1 VDQLKVKLLPE
12 EKKVLDRAPTESFEA
27 YTYYLRGR
35 QFLHRHSK
43 SYYVLA
49 KRMFEKAVELDPLY
63 ARAYAGIADCDSFLF
78 LHYNAEVSI
87 DGILATSAKA
97 LELEEGLAEAHASH
111 GLALSLRGRYP
122 EAMAEFDR
130 AIALDPNL
138 FEAHYFYA
146 RACFAQGK
154 LDEAARLFQHAA
166 DIKPDDY
173 QALLVLIG
181 VLRSLGRDQDLRA
194 AAEEGVLRAERELVR
209 HPANPRPAYLGAVG
223 LAALGQLDRAKD
235 WAARALA
242 IDPEDVLAQYNVAC
256 FYSLAGEHEKAID
269 LLLALLPRAGRQTKE
284 WVKHD
289 SDLNPIR
296 SHARFAGVLEL
307 LR

>member
-1 VDQLKVKLLPE
+1 
-12 EKKVLDRAPTESFEA
+12 
-27 YTYYLRGR
+27 
-35 QFLHRHSK
+35 
-43 SYYVLA
+43 
-49 KRMFEKAVELDPLY
+49 
-63 ARAYAGIADCDSFLF
+63 
-78 LHYNAEVSI
+78 
-87 DGILATSAKA
+87 
-97 LELEEGLAEAHASH
+97 
-111 GLALSLRGRYP
+111 
-122 EAMAEFDR
+122 MAEFDQ

-138 FEAHYFYA
+138 FEAHYFCA

-181 VLRSLGRDQDLRA
+181 VLRSLGRDQDMRA

-223 LAALGQLDRAKD
+223 LAVLGQLDRAKD

-289 SDLNPIR
+289 SDLDPIR
-296 SHARFAGVLEL
+296 SHARFTGVVEL